1 MPLTPGLRS
10 IVEITAFTGSA
21 VAVLCVLAVL
31 VALRALQDAWRRAY
45 VWLCVGMAASAISLV
60 VTAVVAQSAAKAS
73 PVAWTAAVGG
83 TMAAVPF
90 VIGLL
95 DLLGPEAG
103 ARAKLRHGLDGFILG
118 SNIFFV
124 GWVIF
129 IALAGDPVPPG
140 VTSRFLVIALPA
152 AVAACVLGLAIMTAA
167 RAVTPRRFGVLAA
180 AGAALA
186 AGGGLAG
193 VLVCCFPEAVKAGS
207 TVIPASAG
215 YLCIAVAAG
224 LVGRSR
230 AHAATVAER
239 QPNTVWLTLCVGA
252 TFVGGGFEV
261 TRTGQLA
268 AVSAIAGA
276 AVVVS
281 LFARLTIALREVG
294 GHAEKLEA
302 SERHFRVM
310 AYSDPLTGLG
320 NRRRLTE
327 LLRREQPSGGPASI
341 LAIDLDGF
349 KNINDLHG
357 HDVGDSVL
365 MDVARRLRASIRP
378 GDVAVRL
385 GGDEFAV
392 LTWGPEEVARKVADR
407 LLAVLARP
415 YKADAGAGGFP
426 ARTAATQAGAAG
438 EVTVDI
444 TASIGLA
451 SGDPVTVFRHADVA
465 LRVAKQGGKGR
476 VEHYDSTYDG
486 WIRRRV
492 TLEQGL
498 RRAIARGELS
508 LSYQPVVALPGGRPV
523 GVEALL
529 RWGHAELGP
538 VPPGELIPVAEEI
551 GMIGAL
557 GRWTVHE
564 ACHQLSLWLAEGHD
578 LWLAVNVS
586 VRELRGLRYAEHVAD
601 VLREHHVPPHRLV
614 LEVTEQSVADDIEE
628 LARPLA
634 ALRELGVRVALDDF
648 GSGYSSLG
656 QLWKLPVDVI
666 KIDRE
671 LVTEPARPG
680 GDGVTP
686 TTAGPLVDIVVQL
699 GERLG
704 LQVVAEGVEDDDQR
718 SRVEQAGCHL
728 GQGYLFGRAM
738 PAEHVE
744 ALLVGVGTQSLV
756 DPTEA

>member
-1 MPLTPGLRS
+1 
-10 IVEITAFTGSA
+10 VEITAFASGG
-21 VAVLCVLAVL
+21 VALLCVLAVL
-31 VALRALQDAWRRAY
+31 VALRALHDAWRRAY
-45 VWLCVGMAASAISLV
+45 VWLCVGMAASAVSLL
-60 VTAVVAQSAAKAS
+60 VTAVVAHGSDMAP

-83 TMAAVPF
+83 TVAAVPF

-95 DLLGPEAG
+95 DLLGPDAG
-103 ARAKLRHGLDGFILG
+103 TRARLRHGLDGFILG

-124 GWVIF
+124 GWITF
-129 IALAGDPVPPG
+129 IALAGDPLTPG
-140 VTSRFLVIALPA
+140 LTARFLVIALPA
-152 AVAACVLGLAIMTAA
+152 AVAAWVAGLAVMSAA
-167 RAVTPRRFGVLAA
+167 RAIAPRRLAILTSTGV
-180 AGAALA
+180 ALA
-186 AGGGLAG
+186 AGGGLSG
-193 VLVCCFPEAVKAGS
+193 VLVCCFPEAVHAGV
-207 TVIPASAG
+207 TVVATSLG
-215 YLCIAVAAG
+215 FLCVAVAAA
-224 LVGRSR
+224 LVGRSGV
-230 AHAATVAER
+230 AVATVAER
-239 QPNTVWLTLCVGA
+239 QPNRVWLTLCVGA
-252 TFVGGGFEV
+252 AVVGGGYEV
-261 TRTGQLA
+261 TTAGRLA
-268 AVSAIAGA
+268 AVSAIAAA
-276 AVVVS
+276 AVVLS
-281 LFARLTIALREVG
+281 LFARLTIALRDVS
-294 GHAEKLEA
+294 GHADKLEV
-302 SERHFRVM
+302 SEKHFRLM
-310 AYSDPLTGLG
+310 AYTDPLTGLG
-320 NRRRLTE
+320 NRRRLTD
-327 LLRREQPSGGPASI
+327 LLRREDPDRAAVSI

-357 HDVGDSVL
+357 HEVGDAVL
-365 MDVARRLRASIRP
+365 HEVGKRLRASIRP

-392 LTWGPEEVARKVADR
+392 LTWAREDVARTVADR
-407 LLAVLARP
+407 LLTVLAKP
-415 YKADAGAGGFP
+415 YQ
-426 ARTAATQAGAAG
+426 AA
-438 EVTVDI
+438 EVTVDLS
-444 TASIGLA
+444 ASIGLA
-451 SGDPVTVFRHADVA
+451 SGGPLTVFRHADVA
-465 LRVAKQGGKGR
+465 LRVAKQGGKAR

-508 LSYQPVVALPGGRPV
+508 LSYQPVVSLPAGRPV

-529 RWGHAELGP
+529 RWHHAELGP
-538 VPPGELIPVAEEI
+538 VTPGEFIPVAEEI

-586 VRELRGLRYAEHVAD
+586 VRELRGLRYADHVAE

-680 GDGVTP
+680 GGGVTA
-686 TTAGPLVDIVVQL
+686 TAAGPLVDIVVQL

-718 SRVEQAGCHL
+718 MLVERAGCHL

-738 PAEHVE
+738 PAERVE
-744 ALLVGVGTQSLV
+744 ALLVEAAAHPAV

>member
-1 MPLTPGLRS
+1 MTVPLTPGLRS
-10 IVEITAFTGSA
+10 IVEITAFAGGG
-21 VAVLCVLAVL
+21 VAALCVLAVL
-31 VALRALQDAWRRAY
+31 LALRNLRDAWRRAY
-45 VWLCVGMAASAISLV
+45 VWLCVGMTASAVSLV
-60 VTAVVAQSAAKAS
+60 VTALVAHGSAQAQ
-73 PVAWTAAVGG
+73 PVAWVAAVGG
-83 TMAAVPF
+83 TVAAVPF

-95 DLLGPEAG
+95 DLLGPDAG
-103 ARAKLRHGLDGFILG
+103 ARAKVRHGLDGFVLG

-124 GWVIF
+124 GWITF
-129 IALAGDPVPPG
+129 IAIADDPLTPG
-140 VTSRFLVIALPA
+140 LTARFLVIALPA
-152 AVAACVLGLAIMTAA
+152 AVAACVAGLAIMTAT
-167 RAVTPRRFGVLAA
+167 RAVTPRRFAVLAA
-180 AGAALA
+180 LGAALA
-186 AGGGLAG
+186 AVGGLAG
-193 VLVCCFPEAVKAGS
+193 VLVCCFPEAIRAGS
-207 TVIPASAG
+207 SVIPLGAG
-215 YLCIAVAAG
+215 CLCIAVAAT
-224 LVGRSR
+224 LVGR
-230 AHAATVAER
+230 AGAEVATVAEGA
-239 QPNTVWLTLCVGA
+239 PNNVWLTLCVGA
-252 TFVGGGFEV
+252 AFVGGGFEV
-261 TRTGQLA
+261 ITTGRLA
-268 AVSAIAGA
+268 SVSAIAGA
-276 AVVVS
+276 AVLLA
-281 LFARLTIALREVG
+281 LFARLTIALRDVS
-294 GHAEKLEA
+294 GHADKLEV
-302 SERHFRVM
+302 SEKHFRAM
-310 AYSDPLTGLG
+310 AYTDPLTNLG

-327 LLRREQPSGGPASI
+327 TLRHPRAPQGVAAV

-357 HDVGDSVL
+357 HEIGDAVLLEVG
-365 MDVARRLRASIRP
+365 RRLRASIRP
-378 GDVAVRL
+378 GDVPVRL

-392 LTWGPEEVARKVADR
+392 LTWAPEEVARTVADR
-407 LLAVLARP
+407 LLTVLSRP
-415 YKADAGAGGFP
+415 YHVGG
-426 ARTAATQAGAAG
+426 
-438 EVTVDI
+438 VTVDI

-451 SGDPVTVFRHADVA
+451 SGEPLAVFRHADVA

-498 RRAIARGELS
+498 RRAIPRGELS
-508 LSYQPVVALPGGRPV
+508 LSYQPVVALPEGRPV

-529 RWGHAELGP
+529 RWSHAELGP
-538 VPPGELIPVAEEI
+538 VSPGEFIPVAEET
-551 GMIGAL
+551 GMIGEL

-586 VRELRGLRYAEHVAD
+586 VRELRGLRYAEHVAE

-614 LEVTEQSVADDIEE
+614 IEVTEQSVADDIEE

-671 LVTEPARPG
+671 LVAEPARPAG
-680 GDGVTP
+680 EGVTP

-718 SRVEQAGCHL
+718 SIVEQAGCHL

-744 ALLVGVGTQSLV
+744 ALLANETAPRLV